1 MCTIFNYGG
10 RSSVGRAPDCG
21 SGCRGFEPHRSP
33 HFIMLFI
40 ISGPSGVGKGTLI
53 NDLIAANANLCLAI
67 SATTRTPRPGEID
80 GETYY
85 YLNND
90 AFDKEIED
98 DNFLEWCTVHGNR
111 YGTLKS
117 EISTKLS
124 QFSGI
129 IIEIDVQGAKKLR
142 THKEFPQY
150 HIFIAPPSE
159 AVLEDRLRQRNT
171 ENTKIIQNRL
181 DESKKELEEKKYYD
195 KIIVNNKL
203 TQSLNELN
211 NVILSIL
218 TKESAQ

>member
-1 MCTIFNYGG
+1 
-10 RSSVGRAPDCG
+10 
-21 SGCRGFEPHRSP
+21 
-33 HFIMLFI
+33 MLFI